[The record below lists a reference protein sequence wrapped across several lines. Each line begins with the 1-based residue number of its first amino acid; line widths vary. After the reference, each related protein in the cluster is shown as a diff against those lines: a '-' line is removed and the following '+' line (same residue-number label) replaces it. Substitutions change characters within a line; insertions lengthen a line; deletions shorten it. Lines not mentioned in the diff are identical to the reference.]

1 MRKQCYFFLL
11 LGLILTGC
19 NRKANEFTV
28 LQWNIWRERCPN
40 VLDIRDSL
48 ILPTIRLSLRVKL
61 PGLPKLTSGKGSMMY
76 GTKGSIVRS

>member
-40 VLDIRDSL
+40 VWDY
-48 ILPTIRLSLRVKL
+48 
-61 PGLPKLTSGKGSMMY
+61 PGFTYPSDNSAKPASKITWTPKADERERIDDVWY
-76 GTKGSIVRS
+76 ERFHRS